1 MNPNKLLR
9 KIYTG
14 EFKLTDFT
22 LEELSSG
29 DRIDINYADS
39 AGILC
44 IDDKDKYGEF
54 VLDFMKY
61 SGEDSNDFV
70 VSTLGNHLSR
80 RSGMKRR
87 ISEWCDEIEYYHRFK
102 QEQAARNLAGLEEGL
117 KEIFVEDYISQNPPQ
132 LKKTLSRDREFLEKV
147 IGRRIG
153 DKKIRENEDYV
164 FDFKPGYSNPILVK
178 DNEMII
184 KQRTVSTVLEIAMK
198 DFVDRGGYEIITPE
212 DYRCDEQKVIIGS
225 KNFQAGDVV
234 NLLKAMTYAWN
245 EPWIAMSLPQRAE
258 KVIRIK
264 PVIVPKEEKTVLDSS
279 DSVRAAYVSKMMS
292 TLPPKRLQYVL
303 GNCNGYDWK
312 SRKDGKRS
320 IEVEFVSGGEPYKQ
334 RIDITRSS
342 MNTEFSVNTAD
353 EEVAKAALDALSQ
366 VLHDEINDY
375 NKTRRNRYW
384 E

>member
-1 MNPNKLLR
+1 MNQNKLLR
-9 KIYTG
+9 KIYTS

-39 AGILC
+39 AGILS
-44 IDDKDKYGEF
+44 IWDKDQCGEL
-54 VLDFMKY
+54 VLSFMKPL
-61 SGEDSNDFV
+61 GEDSNDFV
-70 VSTLGNHLSR
+70 VSTLGNHLSGR
-80 RSGMKRR
+80 GMKRR

-102 QEQAARNLAGLEEGL
+102 QEQAAKSLAGLEEGL
-117 KEIFVEDYISQNPPQ
+117 KEIFEEDYISQNPYQ
-132 LKKTLSRDREFLEKV
+132 LKKTLSNDREFLQEV

-153 DKKIRENEDYV
+153 DRKIRENEDYV
-164 FDFKPGYSNPILVK
+164 FDFKPGYSNTILVK

-184 KQRTVSTVLEIAMK
+184 KQRTVSPVLEIAMK
-198 DFVDRGGYEIITPE
+198 DFVDRGGYEIITAE
-212 DYRCDEQKVIIGS
+212 DYRCDEQKVITGN

-234 NLLKAMTYAWN
+234 KLLQKMTYAWN
-245 EPWIAMSLPQRAE
+245 EPWIAMSLPRRAE

-303 GNCNGYDWK
+303 GKCNGHDWK
-312 SRKDGKRS
+312 SRKDVKRS
-320 IEVEFVSGGEPYKQ
+320 IEVEFVSGSEPYKQ

-366 VLHDEINDY
+366 VLLDEIGDY